1 MFSLPEFALRRPVTV
16 IMLSISMLALGGI
29 AWYSMPLKFLPDVDR
44 PFIGVSVPYPNASPQ
59 QVEQQIAIPLEGEMR
74 TIPGLRRIRTISDAD
89 GCFASLQFSL
99 DTDITQVSAEVR
111 DRMERLK
118 LKLPPEADK
127 MLLQRFSSRS
137 IPVVAF
143 GVFRSGDEEQFIH
156 EVRTFIEPQIRRLEG
171 VANVEIITPIQE
183 NEVLIEFDQDTLESL
198 NLALA
203 QVISAIG
210 ESSMNL
216 GLGQIQDESTKY
228 YVRSIGEYRRIEDIQ
243 NLVVTPNGLRLKDVA
258 RVRYS
263 DRDPQAHVALDGKGG
278 AVLLVIKESEANTVD
293 VCRRV
298 RKEVDRLLGTA
309 MFNDVQTR
317 IFFDQ
322 SELILSA
329 LNNLFLQGLYGG
341 VMALGVLF
349 FFLHRFRPTL
359 IVALSIPTSLLVS
372 FVFMFFMDMSLNLVT
387 MVSMIIAVG
396 MLVDNAIVVVEN
408 IIRHREMGES
418 PKRSAVDGASEVG
431 LAIFA
436 ATATTWVVFVPMFYM
451 ETGQMSVFMEQL
463 GLPLIVSL
471 GGSLV
476 IALTLVPLAMSRM
489 KGTGDNY
496 FQRALGWIGGARAA
510 ASAKDSK
517 KSASSW
523 FQPVEWVVSSYGAT
537 LRWSLKNRLATMCAL
552 AAFGAFTYYIPFQSV
567 GMRELPKLDTREI
580 KIDIALDQNYDMN
593 MATELFHLVESNL
606 DAWRDELGIKSIL
619 TFFEVGGG
627 VIDVYLYA
635 PEDPHPYGANPPF
648 VTEDVMKILAQ
659 RLPSQ
664 VPGAELMFQ
673 LTDTS
678 ESGNESAVSLRMRGD
693 DTQTLEQY
701 ANRFKTVMASI
712 PNVNGVELDTEK
724 DSTEMRLR
732 IDEAIAEGRGIK
744 SETVAM
750 TVQSALRGSRLPFM
764 KQGGREIPVWA
775 QFREEDRESKANLD
789 NVKVLSLTGELVPV
803 NQLVEYGKAP
813 SAASIQRVDGKNII
827 NITARAGSDDMGQ
840 IKRDLQ
846 NAAANFDM
854 PVGYGIDLGDSLM
867 ELDDNV
873 FSFASMLLMAI
884 ILIYLVMAAL
894 FESYFF
900 PLSILTTVPIA
911 LAGAVWA
918 LYFTGTQFDS
928 VTLIGCILMAGII
941 VNNGIVI
948 IDHIN
953 QVRREMGTRDP
964 AIVEAG
970 CNRFRPVM
978 MTAITTI
985 LGLVPLAMATTGG
998 AATFAGLGRA
1008 LIGGL
1013 TIGTV
1018 LTLIIVPV
1026 FYTFLD
1032 DFQRWCVNFFGGLLH
1047 PSRPSG
1053 PESEI
1058 KSV

>member
-1 MFSLPEFALRRPVTV
+1 VNFSLPEFALRRPVTV

-216 GLGQIQDESTKY
+216 GLGQLQDDDTKY

-263 DRDPQAHVALDGKGG
+263 DRDPQAHVALDGRGG
-278 AVLLVIKESEANTVD
+278 AVLLVVKESEANTVD

-298 RKEVDRLLGTA
+298 RAEADRLLATP
-309 MFNDVQTR
+309 MFEDVQTR

-329 LNNLFLQGLYGG
+329 LDNLFLQGLYGG
-341 VMALGVLF
+341 LMALGVLF
-349 FFLHRFRPTL
+349 FFLHRLRPTI
-359 IVALSIPTSLLVS
+359 IVALSIPTSLLVA

-408 IIRHREMGES
+408 IIRHREMGSS
-418 PKRSAVDGASEVG
+418 PTRSAIDGAAEVG

-476 IALTLVPLAMSRM
+476 IALTLVPLSMSWM

-496 FQRALGWIGGARAA
+496 FQRMLGWIGGARAA
-510 ASAKDSK
+510 TSTQGK
-517 KSASSW
+517 KSASTW
-523 FQPVEWVVSSYGAT
+523 FQPIEWVVVSYGVS
-537 LRWSLKNRLATMCAL
+537 LRWSLKNRLATLCVL
-552 AAFGAFTYYIPFQSV
+552 AAFGVLTYYIPYQSV

-580 KIDIALDQNYDMN
+580 KIDIALDQNYDME
-593 MATELFHLVESNL
+593 MATNLFHLVESNL

-619 TFFEVGGG
+619 TFFETGGG

-664 VPGAELMFQ
+664 VPGAELMFE
-673 LTDTS
+673 LTDTT
-678 ESGNESAVSLRMRGD
+678 ESGNEAAVSLRMRGD

-701 ANRFKTVMASI
+701 ANRFKSVMASI
-712 PNVNGVELDTEK
+712 PHVNGVELDTEK

-744 SETVAM
+744 SEAVAM

-840 IKRDLQ
+840 IKSDLQ
-846 NAAANFDM
+846 TAAASFDM

-873 FSFASMLLMAI
+873 LNFASMMFMAI

-928 VTLIGCILMAGII
+928 VTLIGCILMAGVI

-948 IDHIN
+948 VDHIN

-964 AIVEAG
+964 AVVEAG

-1018 LTLIIVPV
+1018 LTLIVVPV
-1026 FYTFLD
+1026 FYTYLD
-1032 DFQRWCVNFFGGLLH
+1032 DFQRWCVNFSGSLLH
-1047 PSRPSG
+1047 RGRPVS

-1058 KSV
+1058 KPV

>member
-1 MFSLPEFALRRPVTV
+1 MKFSLPEFALRKPVTV
-16 IMLSISMLALGGI
+16 VMLSISMLALGGI
-29 AWYSMPLKFLPDVDR
+29 AWYRMPLKFLPDVDR

-99 DTDITQVSAEVR
+99 DTNITQVSAEVR

-118 LKLPPEADK
+118 LKLPAEADK

-137 IPVVAF
+137 IPVVAL

-156 EVRTFIEPQIRRLEG
+156 EVRTFIEPQLRRLEG
-171 VANVEIITPIQE
+171 VANIEIITPIQE
-183 NEVLIEFDQDTLESL
+183 NEILIEFDQDRLESQ
-198 NLALA
+198 NLALG
-203 QVISAIG
+203 QVITAIG

-216 GLGQIQDESTKY
+216 SLGQIQDEDTKY
-228 YVRSIGEYRRIEDIQ
+228 YVRSVGEYRRIEDIQ
-243 NLVVTPNGLRLKDVA
+243 NLIVSPNGLRLKEIADVT
-258 RVRYS
+258 YS

-278 AVLLVIKESEANTVD
+278 AVLLIVKESEANTVD

-298 RKEVDRLLGTA
+298 NKEINRLLGTQ
-309 MFNDVQTR
+309 MFKDVQLR

-329 LNNLFLQGLYGG
+329 LNNLFKQGVYGG

-349 FFLHRFRPTL
+349 FFLHRFRPTI
-359 IVALSIPTSLLVS
+359 IVALSIPTSLLVA

-408 IIRHREMGES
+408 IIRHRELGETA
-418 PKRSAVDGASEVG
+418 KRSAINGAAEVG

-463 GLPLIVSL
+463 GLPLIVAL

-489 KGTGDNY
+489 ASSKENL
-496 FQRALGWIGGARAA
+496 FQRLLARMAGSRGEKAA
-510 ASAKDSK
+510 AQG

-523 FQPVEWVVSSYGAT
+523 FQPVEWVVQGYGK
-537 LRWSLKNRLATMCAL
+537 LLDWSLHNRLATMCAL
-552 AAFGAFTYYIPFQSV
+552 AAFGAITYYIPFQSV

-580 KIDIALDQNYDMN
+580 KVDVALEQNYDMA
-593 MATELFHLVESNL
+593 MAQDLFGTVEENL
-606 DAWRDELGIKSIL
+606 DNWRDELGIKSIL
-619 TFFEVGGG
+619 TFYELGGG
-627 VIDVYLYA
+627 VIDIYLYA

-659 RLPSQ
+659 RLPNL
-664 VPGAELMFQ
+664 VPGATLNFE

-693 DTQTLEQY
+693 DTAMLEDY
-701 ANRFKTVMASI
+701 ANRFKTVLSNI
-712 PNVNGVELDTEK
+712 ENINGVELDTEK
-724 DSTEMRLR
+724 DQTEIQLH
-732 IDEAIAEGRGIK
+732 IDGALAEGRGVNP
-744 SETVAM
+744 EALAM
-750 TVQSALRGSRLPFM
+750 TVQSALRGSRLPFL

-789 NVKVLSLTGELVPV
+789 NVKVLSATGELVPV

-813 SAASIQRVDGKNII
+813 AAATIQRVDGKNIV
-827 NITARAGSDDMGQ
+827 NITARAESDDMGQ
-840 IKRDLQ
+840 IKRDLEV
-846 NAAANFDM
+846 AAKSFDL

-867 ELDDNV
+867 ELDENA
-873 FSFASMLLMAI
+873 FSFLSTMLMAV

-918 LYFTGTQFDS
+918 LYFTNTQFDS

-953 QVRREMGTRDP
+953 QVRRETGTRNP
-964 AIVEAG
+964 AIIEAG

-985 LGLVPLAMATTGG
+985 LGLVPLALATTGG

-1013 TIGTV
+1013 TVGTV
-1018 LTLIIVPV
+1018 LTLVIVPV

-1032 DFQRWCVNFFGGLLH
+1032 DFQRWCFNFFGGILNRGRADADT
-1047 PSRPSG
+1047 PSA
-1053 PESEI
+1053 
-1058 KSV
+1058 